1 MAGGYT
7 QGPPVG
13 QKPAATSPRDHQR
26 NDTDREPPVP
36 RPILILLIVL
46 AVIVGALFV
55 LASTD
60 GDVPVTRVEQPVT
73 NAAPR

>member
-1 MAGGYT
+1 
-7 QGPPVG
+7 
-13 QKPAATSPRDHQR
+13 
-26 NDTDREPPVP
+26 VP

-60 GDVPVTRVEQPVT
+60 GEVPVTRVEQPVT